1 MNYQLFQLINGAAGR
16 VDGVDDV
23 MEFAATW
30 LIYPIFVT
38 AAGLVAVALRDGRVW
53 PVFNLGM
60 SLVLAFAGATVL
72 SHLNGEVRPF
82 QSHLV
87 HQLIPHD
94 PGIALPS
101 DHATAAFAMAFGVYA
116 FLSRPWG
123 IALGVA
129 ALAVGFSRVWAGV
142 HYPGDI
148 AAAAIIAGLAVL
160 SVLAGARGIRTRRR
174 AREEVA

>member
-1 MNYQLFQLINGAAGR
+1 VNYQLFQLINGAAGR
-16 VDGVDDV
+16 ADGVDDV

-30 LIYPIFVT
+30 LIYPIFVM
-38 AAGLVAVALRDGRVW
+38 AAGLVAAALRHRRVR
-53 PVFNLGM
+53 PVFKLGVA
-60 SLVLAFAGATVL
+60 LVLAFTGATVL

-82 QSHLV
+82 QSHPV

-101 DHATAAFAMAFGVYA
+101 DHATAAFAVALGVYA
-116 FLSRPWG
+116 FLSRRWG

-129 ALAVGFSRVWAGV
+129 ALAVGFSRVWSGV

-160 SVLAGARGIRTRRR
+160 SVVIGTRGLRTR
-174 AREEVA
+174 EQVA